1 MTVRETILAIAIAFS
16 LPAIANAGGPVIAI
30 EDTTETVAPDRQRN
44 VLPFLIAGALI
55 VALIA
60 GQSGNCVT
68 EEVTPGP
75 TPPSGC

>member
-1 MTVRETILAIAIAFS
+1 MKPTLTAIATGLA
-16 LPAIANAGGPVIAI
+16 LLLTVPAQAGGPVI
-30 EDTTETVAPDRQRN
+30 EDTTETVAPDRERN
-44 VLPFLIAGALI
+44 VLPFLFAGALI

-75 TPPSGC
+75 TPPSGCR